1 MLLPNELF
9 NRAML
14 LPDNSILT
22 IAFSF
27 SKNNVGQITLSN
39 SVKWLPKKQQE
50 TMKKVLNQISFFV
63 DCFETLEQLPK

>member
-9 NRAML
+9 NRAKL
-14 LPDNSILT
+14 LPDLHLLT

-27 SKNNVGQITLSN
+27 SENNVGQITLSN
-39 SVKWLPKKQQE
+39 SVNLMQKKQQDQL
-50 TMKKVLNQISFFV
+50 KKVLNQISFFV